1 MLSRRDKRLTIIGIV
16 VLGIVLFI
24 LNQVMADYYLRI
36 INLIG
41 INIILVASLNL
52 TNGFTGIFSMGHAG
66 FMAVGAY
73 TSALL
78 TIPITQKA
86 ALLPDLPLWLANL
99 HVPFVAGLLAA
110 GLMSM
115 LFALLIGYPVL
126 RLRGHYLAVATLGF
140 LVIVRVVLTN
150 IESITRG
157 ARGISGLP
165 GVTNSW
171 WIYGTLVIVMYC
183 LWRFIHSSYGRGI
196 MSIRDDD
203 IAAQALGINITT
215 HKMMAFCIGAFFAG
229 VGGALWGDQ
238 MSVISPN
245 FFSFNQTFTL
255 VEMSVIGGMGS
266 MTGAVV
272 GAAVMTIIP
281 ELLRNLEVGI
291 TIMGMT
297 LPPLY
302 GLSQLILAA
311 LVVIVIIFRP
321 QGIMGRW
328 EFSWQHFAREKKKLR
343 LQRQSS
349 SEQEK

>member
-1 MLSRRDKRLTIIGIV
+1 VLDLRDKRLTIISLIL
-16 VLGIVLFI
+16 LGVVLFI
-24 LNQVMADYYLRI
+24 LNHTLQGYYLRI

-41 INIILVASLNL
+41 INAILVASLNL

-73 TSALL
+73 TAALL
-78 TIPITQKA
+78 TIPVTQKA
-86 ALLPDLPLWLANL
+86 ALLPDLPLWLTNI
-99 HVPFVAGLLAA
+99 HMPFVVGLLAA
-110 GLMSM
+110 GLMAM
-115 LFALLIGYPVL
+115 LFAILIGYPVL
-126 RLRGHYLAVATLGF
+126 RLSGHYLAVGTLGF

-150 IESITRG
+150 MESITRG

-171 WIYGTLVIVMYC
+171 WIYGTLIITLYC

-196 MSIRDDD
+196 MSIRDDAV
-203 IAAQALGINITT
+203 AAQALGINITT
-215 HKMMAFCIGAFFAG
+215 HKMLSFCIGAFFAG

-245 FFSFNQTFTL
+245 FFSFSETFLL

-272 GAAVMTIIP
+272 GAFVMTIIP
-281 ELLRNLEVGI
+281 ELLRNMEVGV
-291 TIMGMT
+291 TVMGMT

-328 EFSWQHFAREKKKLR
+328 EFSWKHFSFRKN
-343 LQRQSS
+343 SS
-349 SEQEK
+349 RNDI